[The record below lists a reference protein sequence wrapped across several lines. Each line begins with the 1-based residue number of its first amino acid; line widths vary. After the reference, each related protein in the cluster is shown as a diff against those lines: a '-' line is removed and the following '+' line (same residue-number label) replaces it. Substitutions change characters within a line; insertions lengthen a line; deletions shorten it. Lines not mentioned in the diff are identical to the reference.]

1 MRPCLKKTAELKKPI
16 LRDSEKINSESL
28 NLNPVIIKK
37 KITMHKNTTITENSE
52 QPDHLNKKQ
61 GGFCDFIGESPGIK
75 NVINIIEKVAC
86 TDSTVLVTGESGTG
100 KELAARAIH
109 NGSNRRNNPMV
120 VLNCGAIPSELL
132 ESELFGHEK
141 GAFTGAHHT
150 RIGRF
155 EVANGGTIFLDEI
168 GDMSPSLQ
176 VKLLRVVQEQS
187 FERVGSVKTLKVDI
201 RIISA
206 TNKNLKQAIKDE
218 KFREDLYYRLNVIPI
233 SMPPLHNRKSDI
245 PLLINHFLDKQN
257 KVHRHGK
264 KKIFSEKAMEK
275 LTNYLWPGNIR
286 ELENMI
292 ERLSIL
298 VENDIIQVEDLPER
312 ISGRVIEKGRPE
324 FVLTKDW
331 PGFNIAVNQF
341 QKDLILDALNQ
352 TNWVKTKA
360 AALLK
365 INRTTLVEKI
375 KKLNLEPEKKKS
387 PHKNDETIAPDNFTI
402 QNRPNFNHLIHTSDP
417 AGSIA
422 DNTYKSAET

>member
-1 MRPCLKKTAELKKPI
+1 MPENI
-16 LRDSEKINSESL
+16 L
-28 NLNPVIIKK
+28 
-37 KITMHKNTTITENSE
+37 ITKDSE
-52 QPDHLNKKQ
+52 QPNHSNKKQ
-61 GGFCDFIGESPGIK
+61 AGYCDFIGESPGIK
-75 NVINIIEKVAC
+75 NVIKNIEKVAC
-86 TDSTVLVTGESGTG
+86 TDSTVLITGESGTG
-100 KELAARAIH
+100 KELTARAIH
-109 NGSNRRNNPMV
+109 NSSHRHNKPMV

-141 GAFTGAHHT
+141 GAFTGAHLT

-206 TNKNLKQAIKDE
+206 TNKNLTQAIKDE

-233 SMPPLHNRKSDI
+233 FMPPLHHRKPDI
-245 PLLINHFLDKQN
+245 PLLINHFLDKQY
-257 KVHRHGK
+257 KTHSHRQGN

-275 LTNYLWPGNIR
+275 LINYHWPGNIR
-286 ELENMI
+286 ELENMV

-298 VENDIIQVEDLPER
+298 VENDIIHAEDLPER
-312 ISGRVIEKGRPE
+312 ISGRVTEMGRPE

-375 KKLNLEPEKKKS
+375 KKLNLEPEDKKS
-387 PHKNDETIAPDNFTI
+387 THKTDETIGPDNFTI
-402 QNRPNFNHLIHTSDP
+402 QNRPDFNHLIHTSDP
-417 AGSIA
+417 SAPIA
-422 DNTYKSAET
+422 DNTYKSAGT